1 MSIFKTGTLL
11 PLKRL
16 MQYIWL
22 LNLINNRNVTCSIII
37 KTILKNTWDILN
49 AFSFCPIDNLSLIN
63 LFAGHCY
70 KLLCFWFSGKAGGA
84 SWLRTHSSRFVKSNC
99 SASPKCNA
107 SSGTTA
113 KGRERKTTKNSTS
126 QDWTKAP
133 TETTVKSKSFF
144 VLVFFLIL
152 HSTWHT
158 TDTSAIKCY

>member
-11 PLKRL
+11 PL

-37 KTILKNTWDILN
+37 KTILKNIWDILN

-63 LFAGHCY
+63 LFSGHCCN
-70 KLLCFWFSGKAGGA
+70 LLCLWFAGKAGGA

-99 SASPKCNA
+99 SASPKCDA
-107 SSGTTA
+107 SSGTTT
-113 KGRERKTTKNSTS
+113 KSRERKTTKNSTS
-126 QDWTKAP
+126 QDWRKAS

-144 VLVFFLIL
+144 VFGCFFLIL
-152 HSTWHT
+152 HFNWHT